1 MSKRMSKTT
10 VNGFNSNHKVN
21 SSIDFYSAFIN
32 LINNNEEK
40 IINKKDCIEKL
51 EKIKEEKVTALN
63 SNRKVSP
70 SFLERN
76 KIYHRK
82 DKVLRFIQAEK
93 EEQQKEITKI
103 VNEQREK
110 NEKIYGNE
118 QQNTENNVKP
128 HDVNSPNESTFFY
141 ITKYSQRNSFCC

>member
-32 LINNNEEK
+32 LINNEEK

-128 HDVNSPNESTFFY
+128 HDVNSPNESTFILY
-141 ITKYSQRNSFCC
+141 NKI

>member
-21 SSIDFYSAFIN
+21 SSINFYSAFIN

-128 HDVNSPNESTFFY
+128 HDVNSPNESTFILY
-141 ITKYSQRNSFCC
+141 NKI

>member
-1 MSKRMSKTT
+1 MSKRMSKIT

-32 LINNNEEK
+32 LINNNEEN

-128 HDVNSPNESTFFY
+128 HDVNSPNESTFILY
-141 ITKYSQRNSFCC
+141 NKI

>member
-128 HDVNSPNESTFFY
+128 HDVNSPNESTFILY
-141 ITKYSQRNSFCC
+141 NKI

>member
-32 LINNNEEK
+32 LIKNNEEK

-128 HDVNSPNESTFFY
+128 HDVNSPNESTFILY
-141 ITKYSQRNSFCC
+141 NKI

>member
-51 EKIKEEKVTALN
+51 EKIKEEKVAALN

-128 HDVNSPNESTFFY
+128 HDVNSPNESTFILY
-141 ITKYSQRNSFCC
+141 NKI

>member
-32 LINNNEEK
+32 LINKNEEK

-128 HDVNSPNESTFFY
+128 HDVNSPNESTFILY
-141 ITKYSQRNSFCC
+141 NKI

>member
-32 LINNNEEK
+32 LINKNEEN

-128 HDVNSPNESTFFY
+128 HDVNSPNESTFILY
-141 ITKYSQRNSFCC
+141 NKI

>member
-32 LINNNEEK
+32 LINNNEEN

-118 QQNTENNVKP
+118 QQNTENNVKH
-128 HDVNSPNESTFFY
+128 HDVNSPNESTFILY
-141 ITKYSQRNSFCC
+141 NKI

>member
-10 VNGFNSNHKVN
+10 VNGFNSNHKVK

-40 IINKKDCIEKL
+40 IINKKDYIEKL
-51 EKIKEEKVTALN
+51 KKIKEEKVTALN

-128 HDVNSPNESTFFY
+128 HDVNSPNESTFILY
-141 ITKYSQRNSFCC
+141 NKI

>member
-32 LINNNEEK
+32 LINNNEEN

-70 SFLERN
+70 SFLERK

-128 HDVNSPNESTFFY
+128 HDVNSPNESTFILY
-141 ITKYSQRNSFCC
+141 NKI

>member
-32 LINNNEEK
+32 LINNNDEK

-128 HDVNSPNESTFFY
+128 HDVNSPNESTFILY
-141 ITKYSQRNSFCC
+141 NKI

>member
-32 LINNNEEK
+32 LINNNEEN

-128 HDVNSPNESTFFY
+128 HDVNSPNESTFILY
-141 ITKYSQRNSFCC
+141 NKI

>member
-10 VNGFNSNHKVN
+10 MNGFNSNHKVN

-128 HDVNSPNESTFFY
+128 HDVNSPNESTFILY
-141 ITKYSQRNSFCC
+141 NKI

>member
-51 EKIKEEKVTALN
+51 EKIKEEKLTALN

-128 HDVNSPNESTFFY
+128 HDVNSPNESTFILY
-141 ITKYSQRNSFCC
+141 NKI

>member
-1 MSKRMSKTT
+1 MSKTT

-128 HDVNSPNESTFFY
+128 HDVNSPNESTFILY
-141 ITKYSQRNSFCC
+141 NKI

>member
-10 VNGFNSNHKVN
+10 VNGFYSNPKGN

-32 LINNNEEK
+32 AINNNEEK
-40 IINKKDCIEKL
+40 IINKKSCIEKL
-51 EKIKEEKVTALN
+51 ERIKEEKETALN

-93 EEQQKEITKI
+93 EEEQKEITKI

-118 QQNTENNVKP
+118 QQSTEKNQKL
-128 HDVNSPNESTFFY
+128 HDNESTLFIY
-141 ITKYSQRNSFCC
+141 NNI

>member
-93 EEQQKEITKI
+93 VEQQKEITKI

-128 HDVNSPNESTFFY
+128 HDVNSPNESTFILY
-141 ITKYSQRNSFCC
+141 NKI

>member
-32 LINNNEEK
+32 LINNNEEN

-118 QQNTENNVKP
+118 EQNTENNVKP
-128 HDVNSPNESTFFY
+128 HDVNSPNESTFILY
-141 ITKYSQRNSFCC
+141 NKI

>member
-1 MSKRMSKTT
+1 MSNRMSKTT

-32 LINNNEEK
+32 LINNNEEN

-128 HDVNSPNESTFFY
+128 HDVNSPNESTFILY
-141 ITKYSQRNSFCC
+141 NKI

>member
-32 LINNNEEK
+32 LINNNEEN

-70 SFLERN
+70 SFLERD

-128 HDVNSPNESTFFY
+128 HDVNSPNESTFILY
-141 ITKYSQRNSFCC
+141 NKI

>member
-1 MSKRMSKTT
+1 MSKRLSKTT

-21 SSIDFYSAFIN
+21 SWIDFYSAFIN
-32 LINNNEEK
+32 LINNKEEN

-128 HDVNSPNESTFFY
+128 HDVNSPNESTFILY
-141 ITKYSQRNSFCC
+141 NKI

>member
-32 LINNNEEK
+32 LINNNEEN

-93 EEQQKEITKI
+93 EEQQKEVTKI

-128 HDVNSPNESTFFY
+128 HDVNSPNESTFILY
-141 ITKYSQRNSFCC
+141 NKI

>member
-32 LINNNEEK
+32 LINNNEEN

-63 SNRKVSP
+63 SNRKITP
-70 SFLERN
+70 SILERN
-76 KIYHRK
+76 KKKQQK

-128 HDVNSPNESTFFY
+128 HDVNSPNESTFILY
-141 ITKYSQRNSFCC
+141 NKI

>member
-32 LINNNEEK
+32 LINNNEEN

-51 EKIKEEKVTALN
+51 EKIKEEKLTALN

-128 HDVNSPNESTFFY
+128 HDVNSPNESTFILY
-141 ITKYSQRNSFCC
+141 NKI

>member
-82 DKVLRFIQAEK
+82 DKVLRIIQTEK

-110 NEKIYGNE
+110 NKKIYGNE

-128 HDVNSPNESTFFY
+128 HDVNSPNESTFILY
-141 ITKYSQRNSFCC
+141 NKI

>member
-32 LINNNEEK
+32 LINNNEDK

-128 HDVNSPNESTFFY
+128 HDVNSPNESTFILY
-141 ITKYSQRNSFCC
+141 NKI